1 VELFT
6 EMKVDMVVN
15 MFRKLKS
22 MSIEMRILINKISE
36 EVNALT
42 DEEKKLLLK
51 KLADEG
57 LI

>member
-1 VELFT
+1 LELFT

>member
-22 MSIEMRILINKISE
+22 MSIEMRILLNKISE

>member
-1 VELFT
+1 MELFT